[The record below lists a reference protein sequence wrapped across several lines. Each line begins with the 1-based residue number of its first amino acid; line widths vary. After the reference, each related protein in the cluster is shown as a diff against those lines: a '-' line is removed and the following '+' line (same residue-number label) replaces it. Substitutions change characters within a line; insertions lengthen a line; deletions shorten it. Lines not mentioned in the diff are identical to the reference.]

1 MKIKLTIVLAT
12 ILLTINFISPITYA
26 AGFQETISEDW
37 KFHLEELITSSRDA
51 TSDGI
56 DVNLPVEF
64 DDLGFEKET
73 YGTFI
78 KTVTI
83 PENMIGEQMGI
94 ELPFVY
100 SAAVIFVDGE
110 KIQEVGKVGSNAD
123 DHESKLQSV
132 IAPFKPN
139 NETVEIAIQL
149 SSFNHIRGGFSSA
162 PEIGD
167 WNSIQHDY
175 ELKRYTTIFEGTIIL
190 IVGIVT
196 FMIGVLIRYEKLFL
210 TFGLF
215 AIVIAIREGVAVPF
229 LYHDLPI
236 QMTYVFATRL
246 EYITTTIAFS
256 LYAIFVYILYNKLF
270 AKWFL
275 YLNVIVLVSIAVL
288 ATFTEPKFFQNVF
301 FSVFPLM
308 ILFVLY
314 NIWVMFKA
322 FKLKFDLAK
331 SLLLGVLF
339 VLFGLVVDF
348 LSGMGVINFT
358 PIAGFMIMLNVL
370 IVLLSITIKYVKHVK
385 KLETLNIALDELV
398 KERTSQLNE
407 ANKELKRLVN
417 IDKLTGIY
425 NRNKFDEAIAAHFEV
440 ATVKETCLSLIMLD
454 IDEFKKYNDYYGHV
468 FGDELLTR
476 IAQRINELFP
486 LDVTF
491 ARYGGEEFAVIL
503 PGYSI
508 EEAKEIAELIR
519 YSIESDN
526 IKHLGRDEGIVTV
539 SLGCAERIMDE
550 IDSVKEL
557 IRVSDER
564 LYMSKARGR
573 NRVTSSQLD

>member
-110 KIQEVGKVGSNAD
+110 KIQEVGKVGSNAA

-358 PIAGFMIMLNVL
+358 PIARFMIMLNVL
-370 IVLLSITIKYVKHVK
+370 IVLLSITINYVKHVK
-385 KLETLNIALDELV
+385 KLESLNIALDELV

>member
-370 IVLLSITIKYVKHVK
+370 IVLLSITINYVKHVK